1 MADPTVFN
9 NAYVAFTTS
18 TGSAA
23 YVVPVGLKNVQAP
36 ASRAELDDAAMGDD
50 ISATYP
56 GIMTAPIT
64 ARYRQNF
71 AAGGIDALAFTRWNA
86 KTMFR
91 FKMRA
96 VNSAVA
102 VGNPSYI
109 WNRVYISGITPVQGA
124 HGEILYNELQ
134 IRPASGGTFTRSTST

>member
-1 MADPTVFN
+1 VADPIVFAN
-9 NAYVAFTTS
+9 GFLAFTTA
-18 TGSAA
+18 TGSST
-23 YVVPVGLKNVQAP
+23 YVAPVGLKNVQAP
-36 ASRAELDDAAMGDD
+36 ASRSELDDAAMGDD

-71 AAGGIDALAFTRWNA
+71 AAGGIDSLAFVRWNA

-91 FKMRA
+91 AKLRA

-109 WNRVYISGITPVQGA
+109 WNRVYISAITPVQGA
-124 HGEILYNELQ
+124 HGEILYNEVQ
-134 IRPASGGTFTRSTST
+134 VRPATGCTYTRSTST